1 MKYSALLTRFK
12 NNIKWSYHILFIS
25 VSLPL
30 IAHGYLGIFS
40 RYYAD
45 NFCFQVQL
53 RSKGIIGSA
62 IYYYNEITGRFPL
75 LLFEQ
80 FTAGFNTNILYGSY
94 TFLSI
99 WFILLTLVI
108 YLILKNGRLNLLSA
122 MLIASTILVVT
133 IDLIPNMYYR
143 RTIDA
148 LSHTWDPYPG
158 IFQSL
163 YWISGRN
170 RMIIPLILGTIITGL
185 IFHYQQKDYN
195 FKHKIF
201 FNFVL
206 AFLAFFAG
214 GFGETYVVL
223 QTVTLALIFV
233 FIIFIL
239 QPELK
244 QKLFLPIGV
253 SLFFSILSILVIL
266 IAPGNENRFE
276 YFTQPKGIL
285 ELLLISWQSMVFM
298 LKDIF
303 KWPGNILSVFQLMVI
318 AFYLGANL
326 KDLAYLNNYHSIIK
340 KSVLIIPVIIVVT
353 LFSSFLPA
361 AYGTS
366 IPPPARVMIGPIY
379 FTICLLGVWGFLLG
393 KLLKYKINLQKR
405 LVIKILT
412 VFFFCLFFIN
422 GIRDAQKI
430 LQYRNKLISFS
441 IAYDEREERI
451 QEAKLMD
458 KEIVIVP
465 PITHFIG
472 GASLSVDS
480 TFWINECISD
490 YYGIKVLSASN

>member
-1 MKYSALLTRFK
+1 M
-12 NNIKWSYHILFIS
+12 
-25 VSLPL
+25 
-30 IAHGYLGIFS
+30 
-40 RYYAD
+40 
-45 NFCFQVQL
+45 
-53 RSKGIIGSA
+53 
-62 IYYYNEITGRFPL
+62 
-75 LLFEQ
+75 
-80 FTAGFNTNILYGSY
+80 
-94 TFLSI
+94 
-99 WFILLTLVI
+99 
-108 YLILKNGRLNLLSA
+108 
-122 MLIASTILVVT
+122 
-133 IDLIPNMYYR
+133 IP
-143 RTIDA
+143 
-148 LSHTWDPYPG
+148 
-158 IFQSL
+158 
-163 YWISGRN
+163 
-170 RMIIPLILGTIITGL
+170 PLILWTIITGL

-195 FKHKIF
+195 FKQKIF

-206 AFLAFFAG
+206 AFLVFFAG

-266 IAPGNENRFE
+266 IAQGNENRFE

-366 IPPPARVMIGPIY
+366 KPIPARVMIGPIY
-379 FTICLLGVWGFLLG
+379 FTICLLGVW
-393 KLLKYKINLQKR
+393 
-405 LVIKILT
+405 
-412 VFFFCLFFIN
+412 
-422 GIRDAQKI
+422 
-430 LQYRNKLISFS
+430 
-441 IAYDEREERI
+441 
-451 QEAKLMD
+451 
-458 KEIVIVP
+458 
-465 PITHFIG
+465 
-472 GASLSVDS
+472 
-480 TFWINECISD
+480 
-490 YYGIKVLSASN
+490 